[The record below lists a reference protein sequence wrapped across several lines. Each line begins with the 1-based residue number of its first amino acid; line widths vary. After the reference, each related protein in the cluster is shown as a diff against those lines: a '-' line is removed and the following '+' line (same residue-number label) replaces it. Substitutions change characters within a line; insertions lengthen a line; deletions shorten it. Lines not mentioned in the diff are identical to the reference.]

1 MLPSRSIFISVFL
14 FSVLLGKGCRFPCFQ
29 KKCLSDKCLTCSAL
43 GNSGKCTDHNVV
55 YEIKCGFQSC
65 QQTSDFTTVKHTD
78 LLGRDLWNITALQET
93 LMLHLTSTNHSPNI
107 TVVNTKTVKTL
118 N

>member
-1 MLPSRSIFISVFL
+1 MLPSQC
-14 FSVLLGKGCRFPCFQ
+14 LGKGCRFPCFQ
-29 KKCLSDKCLTCSAL
+29 KKCLSDNCLTCSAL

-55 YEIKCGFQSC
+55 YEIKCGFQRVVSKVAG

-78 LLGRDLWNITALQET
+78 LLGRDLWNITALHET